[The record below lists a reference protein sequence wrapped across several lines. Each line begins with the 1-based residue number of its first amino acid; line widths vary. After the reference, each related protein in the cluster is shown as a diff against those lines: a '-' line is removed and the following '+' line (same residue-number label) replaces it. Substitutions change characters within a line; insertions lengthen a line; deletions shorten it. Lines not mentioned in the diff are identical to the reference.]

1 MRFPVQERSGDRIFL
16 WL

>member
-1 MRFPVQERSGDRIFL
+1 MRFPVQEKSGDRIFL